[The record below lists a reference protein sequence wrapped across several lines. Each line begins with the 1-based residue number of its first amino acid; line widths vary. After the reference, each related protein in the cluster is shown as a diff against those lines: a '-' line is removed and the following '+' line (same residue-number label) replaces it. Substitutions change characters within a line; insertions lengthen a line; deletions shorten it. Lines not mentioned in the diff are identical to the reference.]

1 MKLLTALFIM
11 LTACNI
17 AFAQDSTV
25 LHHKLS
31 RKMKQELALTGPQSR
46 QLQNIETSF
55 RRQARGIRRDE
66 TLSSA
71 EKDAQLRRLQ
81 QTHANQIKA
90 LLSATQYVQYQQW
103 MAKSQERWQRAQRL
117 QDRQLPGKTTPG
129 KT

>member
-1 MKLLTALFIM
+1 MKLLTTLFIM

-31 RKMKQELALTGPQSR
+31 RKMKQELALTSPQSR
-46 QLQNIETSF
+46 QLQSIETSF
-55 RRQARGIRRDE
+55 RRQAKSIRRNE

-81 QTHANQIKA
+81 QTHAEQVKA

-103 MAKSQERWQRAQRL
+103 MIKSQERWQRAQRL

>member
-1 MKLLTALFIM
+1 MKLLPALFIV
-11 LTACNI
+11 LSTCSI

-31 RKMKQELALTGPQSR
+31 RKMKQALALTGPQSR
-46 QLQNIETSF
+46 QLQNIETGF
-55 RRQARGIRRDE
+55 RRQAKSIRRNE

-71 EKDAQLRRLQ
+71 EKDAQLHRLQ
-81 QTHANQIKA
+81 QTHADQVKA

-103 MAKSQERWQRAQRL
+103 MVKSQERWQRAQRL

>member
-1 MKLLTALFIM
+1 MKLLPALFII
-11 LTACNI
+11 LSTCSI

-25 LHHKLS
+25 LPHKVS

-55 RRQARGIRRDE
+55 RRQAKSIRRNE

-71 EKDAQLRRLQ
+71 EKDAQLHRLQ
-81 QTHANQIKA
+81 QTHADQVKA

-103 MAKSQERWQRAQRL
+103 MIKSQERWQRAQRL